1 MAIGAGPCGATDFL
15 PGLQKARRR
24 EVAESVLGH
33 KEVPS
38 RTAPKMP
45 GMGISSRPFVLV
57 HQWYHLRGKG
67 AKGLGQEDEDVQ
79 GLRGA

>member
-1 MAIGAGPCGATDFL
+1 VAIGAGPCGATAFL

-24 EVAESVLGH
+24 EATEIVLGH

-45 GMGISSRPFVLV
+45 GMGISSWPFVLV
-57 HQWYHLRGKG
+57 HQWNHLRWEG
-67 AKGLGQEDEDVQ
+67 AKGLGQEGEDVQ